1 MKTYSTGEVSRLLGI
16 HKNTLLRWLY
26 AGAIPEPKRGKFVGR
41 NFRIWT
47 ERDLKRAR
55 RYKELRYRKG
65 RGRKPKLKP

>member
-1 MKTYSTGEVSRLLGI
+1 MKTYSTGEVAKLLGI

-26 AGAIPEPKRGKFVGR
+26 RGAIPEPKRGKFVGR

-47 ERDLKRAR
+47 ESDLRRAS

-65 RGRKPKLKP
+65 RGRKPKLKT